1 MAIILND
8 YQPSGDVVEIQF
20 PGSKKRFEIPVA
32 DDVLTVEVLEQLA
45 KGDNSVIIDLFDDE
59 GKALVRKLHKTQF
72 EQLVTAWTSSA
83 KN

>member
-20 PGSKKRFEIPVA
+20 PGSKKRFEIPVS
-32 DDVLTVEVLEQLA
+32 DDVLTVEVMEQLN
-45 KGDNSVIIDLFDDE
+45 KGDNSAFIDLFDDE
-59 GKALVRKLHKTQF
+59 GKALIRKLYKKQF
-72 EQLVTAWTSSA
+72 EQLVTSWVGSA